1 MKVKLKDITLDAGT
15 QARASI
21 NPDTVTEYAE
31 RMTEGDVFPP
41 VVLFHDGSEY
51 YVGDGFHRILSA
63 ERLTFTDIEAE
74 VRKGTPQDALWYALG
89 ANRTNGQ
96 RMTRGDIR
104 HAVEVALK
112 TWPDKTQQEIA
123 CQVGCVQ
130 SYVARIKES
139 LIITSDIEIPPVRTN
154 TRGQERPTTYTRKET
169 QQTDEQEK
177 EEMTP
182 KPHMTKKQ
190 LKQTPPAMGMHLAR
204 LAIMDLEQITK
215 KDRERQQAFDYVKG
229 WINENED

>member
-123 CQVGCVQ
+123 EQVGCNR
-130 SYVARIKES
+130 SYLVRIQDE
-139 LIITSDIEIPPVRTN
+139 LVTSNKLTLPPTRT
-154 TRGQERPTTYTRKET
+154 GKDGKQYPTTYTRKET

-204 LAIMDLEQITK
+204 LAIMDLEQITQ

>member
-1 MKVKLKDITLDAGT
+1 MKIKLKDIVLDAGT

-63 ERLTFTDIEAE
+63 ERLTFTDIDAE
-74 VRKGTPQDALWYALG
+74 VRKGTAQDALWYALG

-96 RMTRGDIR
+96 RMTRGDTR

-123 CQVGCVQ
+123 EQVGCGQATVH
-130 SYVARIKES
+130 RIKEE
-139 LIITSDIEIPPVRTN
+139 LIHVNKLTLPDTRT
-154 TRGQERPTTYTRKET
+154 GKDGKQYPTTYNRKET
-169 QQTDEQEK
+169 QQEEEPQDELT
-177 EEMTP
+177 EEEEEE
-182 KPHMTKKQ
+182 
-190 LKQTPPAMGMHLAR
+190 TPPPKRGRPSMGMQYAR
-204 LAIMDLEQITK
+204 IAVLNLEKISKNDT
-215 KDRERQQAFDYVKG
+215 ERDQALEHVKG
-229 WINENED
+229 WIDENE